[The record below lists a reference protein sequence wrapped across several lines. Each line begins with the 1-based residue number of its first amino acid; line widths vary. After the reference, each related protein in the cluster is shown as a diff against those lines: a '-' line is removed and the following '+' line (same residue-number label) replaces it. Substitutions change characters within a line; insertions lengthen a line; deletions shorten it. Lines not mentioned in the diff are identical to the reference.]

1 MTTNLLLLLRAACYF
16 YFIAGICGSLF
27 SFFAQ
32 KFFGPSTLFAHG
44 KAAASLTRHSNSSN
58 NNFCMWITELTV
70 SKHLFWH
77 FYAFGLL
84 SSIIFFF
91 LYPCVTAALLAIQCF
106 RRMLECFWVM
116 PGAKNSRMHLIHY
129 LIGLSYYPALLLS
142 FHLQEESN
150 LRRYYWVGLFAAASL
165 FQCYCHWILGS
176 SRRNLV
182 KKGVHRPL
190 NHVIFKYI
198 HTPHYFAELLIY
210 TSIAGLFRFSPLSLL
225 NLLWIISILG
235 VSAKNSADWLC
246 DTWKFKS
253 HRDFCKYLMIPFL
266 F

>member
-1 MTTNLLLLLRAACYF
+1 MTSNLLLLLQLSCYF
-16 YFIAGICGSLF
+16 YFISGISGSLF

-32 KFFGPSTLFAHG
+32 KLLGPSTLFSHG
-44 KAAASLTRHSNSSN
+44 KAATTLTKHNI
-58 NNFCMWITELTV
+58 NNFYKWISKFTV

-84 SSIIFFF
+84 SSVIFNTVC
-91 LYPCVTAALLAIQCF
+91 PCFPAALLAVQCV
-106 RRMLECFWVM
+106 RRILECFWVM
-116 PGAKNSRMHLIHY
+116 PGAKDSRMHLIHY

-142 FHLQEESN
+142 FNLQQEGESK
-150 LRRYYWVGLFAAASL
+150 LQYYWIALFIAASL

-182 KKGVHRPL
+182 NKGIHRPL
-190 NHVIFKYI
+190 NHPIFKYI

-210 TSIAGLFRFSPLSLL
+210 TSIAGIFRFAPLSLL
-225 NLLWIISILG
+225 NLLWIVSILG

-246 DTWKFKS
+246 DTWKYKS
-253 HRDFCKYLMIPFL
+253 HKEFCKYLMIPFL

>member
-1 MTTNLLLLLRAACYF
+1 MTLLLVIMVVACYV
-16 YFIAGICGSLF
+16 YFVAGICGSLL
-27 SFFAQ
+27 SFYAQ
-32 KFFGPSTLFAHG
+32 KLFGPSTLFSHG
-44 KAAASLTRHSNSSN
+44 KAATSSSIN
-58 NNFCMWITELTV
+58 KHCSWITKLTV

-84 SSIIFFF
+84 SSIAYNCFRVSASI
-91 LYPCVTAALLAIQCF
+91 PAILLAVQCF

-116 PGAKNSRMHLIHY
+116 PGGARGSQMHLIHY
-129 LIGLSYYPALLLS
+129 LIGISYYPVLLLS
-142 FHLQEESN
+142 FNFQDDYKSKF
-150 LRRYYWVGLFAAASL
+150 YYPWITLFIVTSG

-182 KKGVHRPL
+182 ERGTHRPL
-190 NHVIFKYI
+190 NNFIFKYI

-210 TSIAGLFRFSPLSLL
+210 TSIAGLFRFEPLSIL
-225 NLLWIISILG
+225 NLIWIISILG

-246 DTWKFKS
+246 DTWKYKS
-253 HRDFCKYLMIPFL
+253 YKEFCKYLMIPFL